1 MSREVEL
8 FTNCKAMLESLQL
21 TIEPFIKAETPRHL
35 MSTFKGMNACICHR
49 EKTMIFEPEAAKGYT
64 KKVPQELEIL
74 VVCRECCC
82 WCFSSSFSPFFAGPI
97 LRRPFHHLVKKSWH
111 GMHYHYKHSNFSR
124 FKICI
129 LGRCHLIIF
138 PHKLEWV
145 RKCQKQRNLNF

>member
-1 MSREVEL
+1 MSSREVEL
-8 FTNCKAMLESLQL
+8 FTNCKALLESLQL
-21 TIEPFIKAETPRHL
+21 TIEPFIKGETPRHL

-49 EKTMIFEPEAAKGYT
+49 EKTMIFWTCSCKRLLT

-74 VVCRECCC
+74 VGCREC
-82 WCFSSSFSPFFAGPI
+82 SSFSWVFFFAGPI